1 MNNVSNINETSNS
14 VKSMPLI
21 AHSGAPVIT
30 TDMLAD
36 VYGTEVINIQVNHSR
51 NKNRFIEG
59 KHFYK
64 LTGSILKE
72 FKNWLTKSKLVYK
85 GSEIISKHAKSI
97 ILWTERGA
105 ARHAKMLDTD
115 NAWDV
120 FEALEDFYFAKKEDA
135 QQKINLR
142 QSTAKELTPL
152 RQTAERLIATGVGN
166 IYPDIWKHV
175 HKEFGVDHI
184 NELLPEQ
191 IPQAISFL
199 DALEGEYIP
208 KQQLPQVGL
217 ESLAMPMSFFDEYDW
232 LFEEENISKKEALSH
247 ADAYPRCM
255 LKTAPE
261 YPNPVGVLLNKLQS
275 AGVDVSAAQIQLRAL
290 RNHLRATIMQLE
302 MANRSDLKMLLNN
315 TNVVYKHLKAIREEW
330 RNTLSPAIE
339 KLNPELES
347 HITSRLADAQG
358 ATYSNLC
365 HLQKHDST
373 KAIK

>member
-21 AHSGAPVIT
+21 VHSGAPVIT

-64 LTGSILKE
+64 LTGYILKE

-135 QQKINLR
+135 IHKTTTDDR
-142 QSTAKELTPL
+142 APL
-152 RQTAERLIATGVGN
+152 RNAVDCLMTKKRLSFPKAYGYVHAKYGVN
-166 IYPDIWKHV
+166 SIDEVPLD
-175 HKEFGVDHI
+175 
-184 NELLPEQ
+184 LLPEAVDY
-191 IPQAISFL
+191 IYKV
-199 DALEGEYIP
+199 ALEGEYIP
-208 KQQLPQVGL
+208 KQTEQFVGCRVLHHYDDKGAIIKSEIAADDEQLTSPKVFADL
-217 ESLAMPMSFFDEYDW
+217 AESRGYVMVKKDEINATGITNSELSRLLVVRNRFD
-232 LFEEENISKKEALSH
+232 KALSIWK
-247 ADAYPRCM
+247 D
-255 LKTAPE
+255 
-261 YPNPVGVLLNKLQS
+261 
-275 AGVDVSAAQIQLRAL
+275 
-290 RNHLRATIMQLE
+290 
-302 MANRSDLKMLLNN
+302 
-315 TNVVYKHLKAIREEW
+315 
-330 RNTLSPAIE
+330 
-339 KLNPELES
+339 
-347 HITSRLADAQG
+347 
-358 ATYSNLC
+358 NLC
-365 HLQKHDST
+365 RNLIRMDVPSAVPFNQAVTD
-373 KAIK
+373 AISELRFITDKLSERLIA

>member
-135 QQKINLR
+135 FHKTTTDDR
-142 QSTAKELTPL
+142 APL
-152 RQTAERLIATGVGN
+152 RNAVDCLMTKKRLSFPKAYGYVHAKYGVN
-166 IYPDIWKHV
+166 SIDEVPLD
-175 HKEFGVDHI
+175 
-184 NELLPEQ
+184 LLPEAVDY
-191 IPQAISFL
+191 IYKV
-199 DALEGEYIP
+199 ALEGEYIP
-208 KQQLPQVGL
+208 KQQSPQVGL
-217 ESLAMPMSFFDEYDW
+217 KSLAMPMSFFDEYSY
-232 LFEEENISKKEALSH
+232 LFDLVGIDKKEAISRF
-247 ADAYPRCM
+247 DKYPQEM
-255 LKTAPE
+255 LKNMAE
-261 YPNPVGVLLNKLQS
+261 YPNPLGKMLTKLS
-275 AGVDVSAAQIQLRAL
+275 DAGVNVDAAWLHLRAL
-290 RNHLRATIMQLE
+290 KHNYE
-302 MANRSDLKMLLNN
+302 VN
-315 TNVVYKHLKAIREEW
+315 TR
-330 RNTLSPAIE
+330 
-339 KLNPELES
+339 KLNSSMSDGEL
-347 HITSRLADAQG
+347 SRLLVVRNRFDKALSLWKD
-358 ATYSNLC
+358 NLC
-365 HLQKHDST
+365 RNLIRMDVPSAVPFNQAVTD
-373 KAIK
+373 AISELRFITDKISERLIA

>member
-1 MNNVSNINETSNS
+1 MIV
-14 VKSMPLI
+14 
-21 AHSGAPVIT
+21 HSGAPVIT

-64 LTGSILKE
+64 ITGSILKE

-120 FEALEDFYFAKKEDA
+120 FEALEDFYFAKKEGA

-166 IYPDIWKHV
+166 IYPDIWKYV
-175 HKEFGVDHI
+175 HKEFGVEHI

-199 DALEGEYIP
+199 DALEGEY
-208 KQQLPQVGL
+208 LPNENKPVTGGAFL
-217 ESLAMPMSFFDEYDW
+217 TDE
-232 LFEEENISKKEALSH
+232 E
-247 ADAYPRCM
+247 
-255 LKTAPE
+255 
-261 YPNPVGVLLNKLQS
+261 LLNLCYVWNDSTTMIRNMLDIEPLLQVAEHKL
-275 AGVDVSAAQIQLRAL
+275 AGLFYEKPRDAMRKTNAL
-290 RNHLRATIMQLE
+290 RRTIERATQHIQIKRNE
-302 MANRSDLKMLLNN
+302 MSAWNILHR
-315 TNVVYKHLKAIREEW
+315 IRIPDMPW
-330 RNTLSPAIE
+330 
-339 KLNPELES
+339 
-347 HITSRLADAQG
+347 
-358 ATYSNLC
+358 
-365 HLQKHDST
+365 
-373 KAIK
+373 

>member
-1 MNNVSNINETSNS
+1 
-14 VKSMPLI
+14 MPLI

-135 QQKINLR
+135 FHKTTTDDR
-142 QSTAKELTPL
+142 APL
-152 RQTAERLIATGVGN
+152 RNAVDCLMTKKRLSFPKAYGYVHAKYGVN
-166 IYPDIWKHV
+166 SIDEVPLD
-175 HKEFGVDHI
+175 
-184 NELLPEQ
+184 LLPEAVDY
-191 IPQAISFL
+191 IYKV
-199 DALEGEYIP
+199 ALEGEYIP
-208 KQQLPQVGL
+208 RTEQPAENVTDNEIARLLVVRNR
-217 ESLAMPMSFFDEYDW
+217 FD
-232 LFEEENISKKEALSH
+232 KALSIWK
-247 ADAYPRCM
+247 D
-255 LKTAPE
+255 
-261 YPNPVGVLLNKLQS
+261 
-275 AGVDVSAAQIQLRAL
+275 
-290 RNHLRATIMQLE
+290 
-302 MANRSDLKMLLNN
+302 
-315 TNVVYKHLKAIREEW
+315 
-330 RNTLSPAIE
+330 
-339 KLNPELES
+339 
-347 HITSRLADAQG
+347 
-358 ATYSNLC
+358 NLC
-365 HLQKHDST
+365 RNLIRMDVPSAVPFNQAVTD
-373 KAIK
+373 AISELRFITDKLSERLIA

>member
-135 QQKINLR
+135 QQKISLR

-166 IYPDIWKHV
+166 IYPDIWKYV
-175 HKEFGVDHI
+175 HKEFGVEHI

-199 DALEGEYIP
+199 DALEGEY
-208 KQQLPQVGL
+208 LPNENKPVTGGAFL
-217 ESLAMPMSFFDEYDW
+217 TDE
-232 LFEEENISKKEALSH
+232 E
-247 ADAYPRCM
+247 
-255 LKTAPE
+255 
-261 YPNPVGVLLNKLQS
+261 LLNLCYVWNDSTTMIRNMLDIEPLLQVAEHKL
-275 AGVDVSAAQIQLRAL
+275 AGSFYEKPRDAMRKTNAL
-290 RNHLRATIMQLE
+290 RRTIERATQHIQIKRNE
-302 MANRSDLKMLLNN
+302 MSAWNILHR
-315 TNVVYKHLKAIREEW
+315 IRIPDMPW
-330 RNTLSPAIE
+330 
-339 KLNPELES
+339 
-347 HITSRLADAQG
+347 
-358 ATYSNLC
+358 
-365 HLQKHDST
+365 
-373 KAIK
+373 

>member
-36 VYGTEVINIQVNHSR
+36 VYGTEVINIQVNHYR

-64 LTGSILKE
+64 LTGSILNE
-72 FKNWLTKSKLVYK
+72 FKNWLTKCKLVYK

-135 QQKINLR
+135 QQKISIR

-166 IYPDIWKHV
+166 IYPDIWKYV
-175 HKEFGVDHI
+175 HKEFGVEHI

-191 IPQAISFL
+191 IPQAISYL

-208 KQQLPQVGL
+208 KQ
-217 ESLAMPMSFFDEYDW
+217 ESLPAPKFNKHKTIHTLEGSVIHIRAMKEYWNNGLKDSLKQLGYQHTGSMTEHMIDIIFHLDW
-232 LFEEENISKKEALSH
+232 VIHEIKGDS
-247 ADAYPRCM
+247 
-255 LKTAPE
+255 
-261 YPNPVGVLLNKLQS
+261 
-275 AGVDVSAAQIQLRAL
+275 
-290 RNHLRATIMQLE
+290 LE
-302 MANRSDLKMLLNN
+302 RL
-315 TNVVYKHLKAIREEW
+315 
-330 RNTLSPAIE
+330 PA
-339 KLNPELES
+339 
-347 HITSRLADAQG
+347 
-358 ATYSNLC
+358 
-365 HLQKHDST
+365 
-373 KAIK
+373 

>member
-1 MNNVSNINETSNS
+1 MTNVSNVSNISNS
-14 VKSMPLI
+14 IKTM
-21 AHSGAPVIT
+21 PVIT
-30 TDMLAD
+30 HNGVPVVT
-36 VYGTEVINIQVNHSR
+36 TETIASLYDTVVGNIKTNFSR
-51 NKNRFIEG
+51 NAKRFIEG
-59 KHFYK
+59 KHYFK
-64 LTGSILKE
+64 LTGSVLKD
-72 FKNWLTKSKLVYK
+72 FKNKVTKSNLVACAK
-85 GSEIISKHAKSI
+85 NAKHLT
-97 ILWTERGA
+97 LWTERGA

-135 QQKINLR
+135 QQKISIR

-175 HKEFGVDHI
+175 HKEFGVEHI

-217 ESLAMPMSFFDEYDW
+217 ESLAMPMSFFDGFDW

-290 RNHLRATIMQLE
+290 RNHLRATIMQLDI
-302 MANRSDLKMLLNN
+302 ASRKDTKTLLSN
-315 TNVVYKHLKAIREEW
+315 TNVAFNHLKAIREEW
-330 RNTLSPAIE
+330 RTTLAPAIE
-339 KLNPELES
+339 KLNPNLEYEV
-347 HITSRLADAQG
+347 TRRLAEMNGVIYANLMSLQG
-358 ATYSNLC
+358 
-365 HLQKHDST
+365 T
-373 KAIK
+373 KSGKLLA

>member
-1 MNNVSNINETSNS
+1 MNNVSNINEASNS

-85 GSEIISKHAKSI
+85 GSKVISKHAKSI

-135 QQKINLR
+135 FHKTTTDDR
-142 QSTAKELTPL
+142 APL
-152 RQTAERLIATGVGN
+152 RNAVDCLMTKRRLSFPKAYGYVHAKYGVN
-166 IYPDIWKHV
+166 SIDELPI
-175 HKEFGVDHI
+175 
-184 NELLPEQ
+184 ELLPEAVDY
-191 IPQAISFL
+191 IYKT
-199 DALEGEYIP
+199 ALEGEYIP
-208 KQQLPQVGL
+208 RQEPLPLNPINTHILMTNINGAMTHIRAIKDYWNDGL
-217 ESLAMPMSFFDEYDW
+217 KESLKKLGYDKTGSITEHMIDSLFNLTSASFE
-232 LFEEENISKKEALSH
+232 L
-247 ADAYPRCM
+247 
-255 LKTAPE
+255 T
-261 YPNPVGVLLNKLQS
+261 
-275 AGVDVSAAQIQLRAL
+275 
-290 RNHLRATIMQLE
+290 
-302 MANRSDLKMLLNN
+302 N
-315 TNVVYKHLKAIREEW
+315 TDKAKR
-330 RNTLSPAIE
+330 
-339 KLNPELES
+339 
-347 HITSRLADAQG
+347 
-358 ATYSNLC
+358 
-365 HLQKHDST
+365 
-373 KAIK
+373 IK

>member
-120 FEALEDFYFAKKEDA
+120 FEALEDFYFAKKEDT
-135 QQKINLR
+135 QQKISIR

-152 RQTAERLIATGVGN
+152 RQTAERLIATGVAN
-166 IYPDIWKHV
+166 IYPDIWKYV
-175 HKEFGVDHI
+175 HKEFGVEHI

-208 KQQLPQVGL
+208 KQTELPMAVTSIL
-217 ESLAMPMSFFDEYDW
+217 TDDE
-232 LFEEENISKKEALSH
+232 
-247 ADAYPRCM
+247 
-255 LKTAPE
+255 
-261 YPNPVGVLLNKLQS
+261 LLNLCYVWNDS
-275 AGVDVSAAQIQLRAL
+275 
-290 RNHLRATIMQLE
+290 LE
-302 MANRSDLKMLLNN
+302 MIRLMLDVEPLLQVAEHKLAPRFYEKSRDAMRK
-315 TNVVYKHLKAIREEW
+315 TNLLRRTIEKATEHIQIKRNEFSEW
-330 RNTLSPAIE
+330 RILHRIRIPDM
-339 KLNPELES
+339 PW
-347 HITSRLADAQG
+347 
-358 ATYSNLC
+358 
-365 HLQKHDST
+365 
-373 KAIK
+373 

>member
-1 MNNVSNINETSNS
+1 MTNQLIISNTSIHQDSIGRYSLNDLHKASGGQKRHQPSDWLRLEQTNE
-14 VKSMPLI
+14 LI
-21 AHSGAPVIT
+21 A
-30 TDMLAD
+30 
-36 VYGTEVINIQVNHSR
+36 E
-51 NKNRFIEG
+51 
-59 KHFYK
+59 
-64 LTGSILKE
+64 ILKPE
-72 FKNWLTKSKLVYK
+72 ITGIKNTNNLKVENPTFEPVSSKKGRYGGTYVCKELVYSYAMWISAAFALKVIRAYDDLVNGRIEQAIRRSTVQERNPLKDAVNLLVSKK
-85 GSEIISKHAKSI
+85 GIMYPEAYAFVHQRFNISSI
-97 ILWTERGA
+97 E
-105 ARHAKMLDTD
+105 
-115 NAWDV
+115 
-120 FEALEDFYFAKKEDA
+120 
-135 QQKINLR
+135 
-142 QSTAKELTPL
+142 ELT
-152 RQTAERLIATGVGN
+152 TN
-166 IYPDIWKHV
+166 
-175 HKEFGVDHI
+175 
-184 NELLPEQ
+184 Q
-191 IPQAISFL
+191 IPEAVEYIHKIV
-199 DALEGEYIP
+199 LEGEYIP
-208 KQQLPQVGL
+208 RQQPPQVSI
-217 ESLAMPMSFFDEYDW
+217 ESLAMPISFFDDFDW

-290 RNHLRATIMQLE
+290 RNHLRAAIMQLE

>member
-166 IYPDIWKHV
+166 IYPDIWKYV
-175 HKEFGVDHI
+175 HKEFGVEHI

-208 KQQLPQVGL
+208 KQQLPQIGL

-232 LFEEENISKKEALSH
+232 LFKLEGTDKDEALSSFYN
-247 ADAYPRCM
+247 YPQKM
-255 LKTAPE
+255 LKNMAE
-261 YPNPVGVLLNKLQS
+261 YPNPLGKMLTKLS
-275 AGVDVSAAQIQLRAL
+275 DAGVNVDAAWLHLRAL
-290 RNHLRATIMQLE
+290 KHNYE
-302 MANRSDLKMLLNN
+302 VN
-315 TNVVYKHLKAIREEW
+315 TR
-330 RNTLSPAIE
+330 
-339 KLNPELES
+339 KLNSSMSDGEL
-347 HITSRLADAQG
+347 SRLLVVRNRFDKALSLWKD
-358 ATYSNLC
+358 NLC
-365 HLQKHDST
+365 RNLIRMDVPSAVPFNQAVTD
-373 KAIK
+373 AISELRFITDKISERLIA

>member
-135 QQKINLR
+135 QQKISIR

-152 RQTAERLIATGVGN
+152 RQTAERLIATGVAN
-166 IYPDIWKHV
+166 IYPDIWKYV
-175 HKEFGVDHI
+175 HKEFGVEHI

-199 DALEGEYIP
+199 DALEGEYLP
-208 KQQLPQVGL
+208 KENKPVTGGAFLT
-217 ESLAMPMSFFDEYDW
+217 DE
-232 LFEEENISKKEALSH
+232 E
-247 ADAYPRCM
+247 
-255 LKTAPE
+255 
-261 YPNPVGVLLNKLQS
+261 LLNLCYVWNDSTTMIRNMLDIEPLLQVAEHKL
-275 AGVDVSAAQIQLRAL
+275 AGSFYEKPRDAMRKTNAL
-290 RNHLRATIMQLE
+290 RRTIERATQHIQIKRNE
-302 MANRSDLKMLLNN
+302 MSAWSILHR
-315 TNVVYKHLKAIREEW
+315 IRIPDMPW
-330 RNTLSPAIE
+330 
-339 KLNPELES
+339 
-347 HITSRLADAQG
+347 
-358 ATYSNLC
+358 
-365 HLQKHDST
+365 
-373 KAIK
+373 

>member
-85 GSEIISKHAKSI
+85 GSEIISKHTKSI

-135 QQKINLR
+135 QQKISIR
-142 QSTAKELTPL
+142 QSTARELTPL

-166 IYPDIWKHV
+166 IYPDIWKYV
-175 HKEFGVDHI
+175 HKEFGVEHI

-199 DALEGEYIP
+199 DALEGEY
-208 KQQLPQVGL
+208 LPNENKPVTGGAFL
-217 ESLAMPMSFFDEYDW
+217 TDE
-232 LFEEENISKKEALSH
+232 E
-247 ADAYPRCM
+247 
-255 LKTAPE
+255 
-261 YPNPVGVLLNKLQS
+261 LLNLCYVWNDSTTMIRNMLDIEPLLQVAEHKL
-275 AGVDVSAAQIQLRAL
+275 AGSFYEKPRDAMRKTNAL
-290 RNHLRATIMQLE
+290 RRTIERATQHIKIKRNE
-302 MANRSDLKMLLNN
+302 MSAWNILHR
-315 TNVVYKHLKAIREEW
+315 IRIPDMPW
-330 RNTLSPAIE
+330 
-339 KLNPELES
+339 
-347 HITSRLADAQG
+347 
-358 ATYSNLC
+358 
-365 HLQKHDST
+365 
-373 KAIK
+373 